1 MQVETTESDREM
13 QTDIIT
19 QVSNVV
25 ANIETVEEAKEGY
38 EKLKALV
45 SYFSRDYNQAYE
57 IAVQMLEYACKGG
70 EILAESP
77 KYNGARPS
85 DTGSQAATP
94 SLSDIG
100 MTKSQSS
107 RWQKMASVD
116 EDKRQEYYDK
126 LLDKEE
132 IPTMT
137 GLLKIAKALTKKDK
151 KEEQQAIIDTIEV
164 PEGDW
169 TKLGNHLL
177 FCGDTSKTEFWQS
190 IPQAAFAFADP
201 PYNADADEW
210 DNDFNWDHDW
220 LIKKA
225 PIVCVTPGISSIQSF
240 FQNNTTMPYSW
251 SMAIWIKNGMTRGNI
266 GFGNWIYAAIFSN
279 DSIYR
284 NAQDFMAVTIKTSQ
298 TDVTSHKGRKPLD
311 MIINLIEL
319 FTEPGDIIIDP
330 FLGSGTTLLAAEHT
344 GRQCIGGEINQ
355 EFCKEIIYRYE
366 NDIQQK

>member
-1 MQVETTESDREM
+1 MQVETTKLDKEM

-57 IAVQMLEYACKGG
+57 LAVQMCECACKGG
-70 EILAESP
+70 EILAESVSIGNP
-77 KYNGARPS
+77 QWSQG
-85 DTGSQAATP
+85 DTIV
-94 SLSDIG
+94 LSDIG
-100 MTKSQSS
+100 ITKSQSS
-107 RWQKMASVD
+107 RWQKMASID
-116 EDKRQEYYDK
+116 EEIREQYYDK
-126 LLDKEE
+126 CLDKEE
-132 IPTMT
+132 LPTNA
-137 GLLKIAKALTKKDK
+137 GLLKIAKTAKRRQK
-151 KEEQQAIIDTIEV
+151 KEEQQAVINTIEV

>member
-1 MQVETTESDREM
+1 ME
-13 QTDIIT
+13 TDIVT
-19 QVSNVV
+19 QASNVI

-70 EILAESP
+70 EILAELPTCEGVRTDLTS
-77 KYNGARPS
+77 
-85 DTGSQAATP
+85 SQAEHRLKKDEIAK
-94 SLSDIG
+94 IG
-100 MTKSQSS
+100 MTNSVAI
-107 RWQKMASVD
+107 RWQKMASID
-116 EDKRQEYYDK
+116 EETREQYYDK
-126 LLDKEE
+126 MLEKEE
-132 IPTMT
+132 LPTNA
-137 GLLKIAKALTKKDK
+137 GLLKIAKAAKRREQ
-151 KEEQQAIIDTIEV
+151 KEEQQAVITEIEV

-177 FCGDTSKTEFWQS
+177 FCGDTSKVEFWQS

-240 FQNNTTMPYSW
+240 FQNDTIMPYSW
-251 SMAIWIKNGMTRGNI
+251 SMAIWIKNGMTRGNL
-266 GFGNWIYAAIFSN
+266 GFGNWIYAAIFAN
-279 DSIYR
+279 DSIHR
-284 NAQDFMAVTIKTSQ
+284 NAQDFMAVTIKTST
-298 TDVTSHKGRKPLD
+298 TDITSHKGRKPLD
-311 MIINLIEL
+311 MMINLIEL
-319 FTEPGDIIIDP
+319 FTDPGDIIIDP
-330 FLGSGTTLLAAEHT
+330 FLGSGTTLLAAEKT

-366 NDIQQK
+366 QNKI